1 MAHRAASSV
10 GDTQLGDFLDVER
23 VYPRRPKSIQDWHDK
38 APPIREAPEWAETR
52 PEGNNQEVQ
61 EPMREPD
68 PTSRNYKVQSTR

>member
-52 PEGNNQEVQ
+52 PEGNH
-61 EPMREPD
+61 
-68 PTSRNYKVQSTR
+68 